1 MTERAHLRGDA
12 DAPKDEA
19 PRLSVVFLSYNRR
32 DMLRDG
38 LASVVNQDHDSVQI
52 VVVDNASEDG
62 SADMVRAEF
71 PQVEL
76 VALTENCGI
85 RGRNV
90 GFREARA
97 PVVLSLDDDIRLL
110 RPGALARVLEH
121 FATHP
126 ACVAT
131 TLKITEDGEG
141 REYADAHWWH
151 PRSRDGFQDQSF
163 ETDQISEAAVAFRR
177 DALERAGGY
186 YESLFWGGEQWDLAL
201 ALIDGGGEIHYL
213 PEPVHHG
220 APRGDL
226 NHLADP
232 RHALNVRNRC
242 WIALRRLP
250 VPQALAY
257 TVPRLALWALRSL
270 RYGYAKHYLEGLVG
284 LVRALPQIW
293 RERKVVSRQTLTRL
307 RAIRSGV

>member
-1 MTERAHLRGDA
+1 MSDSAA
-12 DAPKDEA
+12 DARA
-19 PRLSVVFLSYNRR
+19 ARLSVVFLSYNRR
-32 DMLRDG
+32 EMLREGIRSVLDQG
-38 LASVVNQDHDSVQI
+38 LDRLQL

-62 SADMVRAEF
+62 SAEMIRSTF
-71 PQVEL
+71 PEVEL
-76 VALTENCGI
+76 LALEENCGI

-97 PVVLSLDDDIRLL
+97 PVVLSLDDDIKLL
-110 RPGALARVLEH
+110 EPGTLARILEH
-121 FATHP
+121 FDANP
-126 ACVAT
+126 DCVAT
-131 TLKITEDGEG
+131 TLKITEDGAG
-141 REYADAHWWH
+141 RVYADAHWWH
-151 PRSRDGFQDQSF
+151 PRPRETHEDQAF

-201 ALIDGGGEIHYL
+201 ALIDAGGEIHYL

-226 NHLADP
+226 NLLADP

-250 VPQALAY
+250 LPQALAY
-257 TVPRLALWALRSL
+257 TVPRLGLWALRSL
-270 RYGYAKHYLEGLVG
+270 RYGYARHYLEGLMG

-293 RERKVVSRQTLTRL
+293 RERRVVSRETLARL
-307 RAIRSGV
+307 RAIRSAA